1 VHVLR
6 LGVDIITIRAR
17 LGYVFHE
24 ATKRLYLS
32 RLRELGYI
40 LESDVW
46 RPSGSV
52 GEGSH
57 RLSYRD
63 RESRDALARRT

>member
-1 VHVLR
+1 MPWHRTAVHVLR

-40 LESDVW
+40 LESDV
-46 RPSGSV
+46 
-52 GEGSH
+52 
-57 RLSYRD
+57 
-63 RESRDALARRT
+63 